1 LKHHHQQQQHVIVNN
16 KNHELV
22 SRHCIISMRLLQLR
36 LGGGRGGRW
45 SVILVVEV
53 AGRAHGRGWWRL
65 EREDNLMDGGT
76 DGTFFDRKGDPD
88 VGSSHAWPSIL
99 IQYRTR

>member
-1 LKHHHQQQQHVIVNN
+1 
-16 KNHELV
+16 
-22 SRHCIISMRLLQLR
+22 MRLLQLR

-99 IQYRTR
+99 IQYRTS